1 MYTFIYIYVYIYKV
15 IPGAIYEYKYMCGK
29 SLWGIPFKCIY
40 SNEEQSVDKPTKEC
54 GENKGA

>member
-1 MYTFIYIYVYIYKV
+1 
-15 IPGAIYEYKYMCGK
+15 MCGK